1 MTDTHSHLH
10 LRQFDLDCDEV
21 VARAEAN
28 GVTKIIEVGI
38 DLESNKRAIALA
50 TRYPQVYASVGIHPH
65 EAGKAT
71 QETWTELRSLA
82 SQPGV
87 VAIGETGLDYYR
99 DYSPREKQK
108 EALREQLSLAKEF
121 PKGSLWERKPI
132 ILHDRKA
139 HDDLLAIVEEDRGGV
154 TGVFHCFSGGLA
166 MAEKCLQMGF
176 YISIAGPVTFK
187 GAYRLRD
194 LACALPLER
203 LLLETDSP
211 FLPPHPYRGRR
222 NEPAYVK
229 LVAQEV
235 AEIRGISFEELAQAT
250 TENAT
255 RLFRL
260 ES

>member
-1 MTDTHSHLH
+1 MTDTHCHLH
-10 LRQFDLDCDEV
+10 LRQFDLDRDEV

-38 DLESNKRAIALA
+38 DLESNKEAIALA
-50 TRYPQVYASVGIHPH
+50 SRYSQVYAAVGIHPH
-65 EAGKAT
+65 EAGKAIE
-71 QETWTELRSLA
+71 ETWAELRSLA

-108 EALREQLSLAKEF
+108 EALKEQLSLAKE
-121 PKGSLWERKPI
+121 LRKPI
-132 ILHDRKA
+132 ILHDREA
-139 HDDLLAIVEEDRGGV
+139 HDDLLAIVQEHGEGL
-154 TGVFHCFSGGLA
+154 TGVFHCFSGDLA
-166 MAEKCLQMGF
+166 MAKRCLEMGF
-176 YISIAGPVTFK
+176 YISIAGPVTYRN
-187 GAYRLRD
+187 AHRLRE
-194 LACALPLER
+194 LARTLPLEK

-211 FLPPHPYRGRR
+211 FLTPHPYRGRR

-235 AEIRGISFEELAQAT
+235 AEIRGGSFEELAQAT
-250 TENAT
+250 TENTT